1 MSQVN
6 KKNGLIRSKAPFP
19 YSLNK
24 TIRGLAMRAMRLITG
39 DAKEMRNDLH
49 KEQIQKILLV
59 RATFRMGSSVL
70 ATPAIFLFRRNFPHA
85 RIDFVGPPISKSLFK
100 NLPIDHHFSITRRF
114 PNILWAYF
122 VLLKKIRS
130 TGYDLAIDV
139 SCSQSATGSFI
150 VGFSGAHFRV
160 GAKGKWDYWFNLAI
174 PRPPEVNKYQVL
186 PAFLSNMGMET
197 PKIFPLVLLS
207 PEEKEEG
214 RKIEAL
220 VGGSQSPI
228 VGVFVGGRKAKG
240 KRWSMQNFIHLITSL
255 HAEGIKV
262 IVFFGPE
269 EKRLMEVFRQSLG
282 KNVPLIFEP
291 SALAF
296 ASMVSNCSLF
306 ISCDSGPMHLACALG
321 VRTIAIFQNSDFKR
335 WGPPASMAQIVCEPG
350 GVSAEEVLKISLAEL
365 SCKKYVNEN
374 PFTSP

>member
-1 MSQVN
+1 MSQLN
-6 KKNGLIRSKAPFP
+6 KKTGLFRSKVPFP

-24 TIRGLAMRAMRLITG
+24 TIRGLSMRAMRLITG
-39 DAKEMRNDLH
+39 EAKELRNDLN

-70 ATPAIFLFRRNFPHA
+70 ATPAIFLFRRSFPHA
-85 RIDFVGPPISKSLFK
+85 RIDFVGAPISKSLFK
-100 NLPIDHHFSITRRF
+100 NLPIDHHLSITRRF
-114 PNILWAYF
+114 PSMLWAYF
-122 VLLKKIRS
+122 ALLNKIRS
-130 TGYDLAIDV
+130 AGYDLAMDV
-139 SCSQSATGSFI
+139 SCSQSATSSFI
-150 VGFSGAHFRV
+150 VGFSGARFRV
-160 GAKGKWDYWFNLAI
+160 GAKGKWDHWFNVTI

-186 PAFLSNMGMET
+186 PAFLSSLGIET
-197 PKIFPLVLLS
+197 PKIFPLLLLS

-214 RKIEAL
+214 RRIEAL
-220 VGGSQSPI
+220 AGGNQAPI

-240 KRWSMQNFIHLITSL
+240 KRWSLENFIQLITSL
-255 HAEGIKV
+255 RAQGIKV

-282 KNVPLIFEP
+282 KNAPLVFEP

-335 WGPPASMAQIVCEPG
+335 WGPPANMAQIVYEPG

-365 SCKKYVNEN
+365 CCKKI
-374 PFTSP
+374 T